1 MAQTGRDKKLTE
13 IFEEK
18 YLYSKICYGVR
29 KVFSAAINGL
39 EADLIEVEA
48 DLTSGLRFFT
58 IVGLPD
64 KSVEESKERI
74 AAAIKNSGLEPPQ
87 KHNKRV
93 VINLAPADIR
103 KEGPA
108 YDLPI
113 ALSFLLSSE
122 QIDFDPEDKIFVGE
136 LALDGGIRRINGV
149 LPICLM
155 AKEAGIKN
163 IFIPRGNDNEARL
176 VKDINIFP
184 IDSLAELIGF
194 LEKRIEISPLE
205 PFDIEKEFFEM
216 SAYPVNMAYVK
227 GQLNAKRA
235 LEIAASGSHNVIMV
249 GPPGSGKTLLAKAIP
264 SILPQM
270 TWEEVLEVTKIYSV
284 SGKLSRKKPLILN
297 RPFRSP
303 HHSASEASL
312 IGGGSF
318 ARPGEITLAHR
329 GVLFIDEFPEIHR
342 DSLESLR
349 QPMEDGVVSIARAKA
364 SFTFP
369 ARFILIAAMN
379 PCPCGYY
386 NDPEKQC
393 TCARNQINKY
403 QRKVSGPIMDRID
416 LYVEVPHVKYE
427 KLTDEKVDS
436 SSEDIRKKV
445 EKARKIQLQRFKEDK
460 IITNSEM
467 NIPLVKKHCRT
478 DENGSK
484 LLKNAVN
491 NLHLSARGYH
501 RILKLA
507 RTIADLDEKTDIQAQ
522 HIAEALQYRP
532 KTEI

>member
-1 MAQTGRDKKLTE
+1 MN
-13 IFEEK
+13 
-18 YLYSKICYGVR
+18 
-29 KVFSAAINGL
+29 KVFSAAISGL
-39 EADLIEVEA
+39 EAELIEVEA
-48 DLTSGLRFFT
+48 DLTSGLRFFA

-93 VINLAPADIR
+93 IINLAPADLR
-103 KEGPA
+103 KEGSA

-122 QIDFDPEDKIFVGE
+122 QINFDPKDKIFIGE
-136 LALDGGIRRINGV
+136 LALDGKIRRANGV

-155 AKEAGIKN
+155 ARQTGITDV
-163 IFIPRGNDNEARL
+163 FIPRGNANEAKL

-184 IDSLAELIGF
+184 IESLAELIGF
-194 LEKRIEISPLE
+194 LEKRTEIKPLE
-205 PFDIEKEFFEM
+205 PFDIEKEIIEM
-216 SAYPVNMAYVK
+216 PSYPVDMAYIK

-235 LEIAASGSHNVIMV
+235 LEIAASGSHNVLMV

-264 SILPQM
+264 SILPRM
-270 TWEEVLEVTKIYSV
+270 AWEETLEVTKIYSV
-284 SGKLSRKKPLILN
+284 AGKLSHKKPLILH

-349 QPMEDGVVSIARAKA
+349 QPMEDGIVSVARAKA
-364 SFTFP
+364 SYTFP
-369 ARFILIAAMN
+369 ARFILVAAMN

-393 TCARNQINKY
+393 TCNQNQINKY

-427 KLTDEKVDS
+427 KLTDEKIDA
-436 SSEDIRKKV
+436 SSEEIRRNV
-445 EKARKIQLQRFKEDK
+445 EKARKIQLQRFSNDN

-467 NIPLVKKHCRT
+467 NIPMVKKYCRL
-478 DENGSK
+478 DEGGNK
-484 LLKNAVN
+484 LMKNAVN

-507 RTIADLDEKTDIQAQ
+507 RTIADLEELPDIRTQ

-532 KTEI
+532 KNEI

>member
-1 MAQTGRDKKLTE
+1 
-13 IFEEK
+13 
-18 YLYSKICYGVR
+18 VN
-29 KVFSAAINGL
+29 KVFSAAISGL
-39 EADLIEVEA
+39 EAELIEVEA
-48 DLTSGLRFFT
+48 DLTSGLRFFA

-93 VINLAPADIR
+93 IINLAPADLR
-103 KEGPA
+103 KEGSA

-122 QIDFDPEDKIFVGE
+122 QINFDPKDKIFVGE
-136 LALDGGIRRINGV
+136 LALDGKIRRANGV

-155 AKEAGIKN
+155 AKQMGITDV
-163 IFIPRGNDNEARL
+163 FVPGGNANEAKL

-184 IDSLAELIGF
+184 IESLAELIGF
-194 LEKRIEISPLE
+194 LEKRTEIKPLE
-205 PFDIEKEFFEM
+205 PFDIEKEIIEM
-216 SAYPVNMAYVK
+216 PSYPVDMAYIK

-235 LEIAASGSHNVIMV
+235 LEIAASGSHNVLMV

-264 SILPQM
+264 SILPKM
-270 TWEEVLEVTKIYSV
+270 AWEETLEVTKIYSV
-284 SGKLSRKKPLILN
+284 AGKLSHKKPLVLH

-349 QPMEDGVVSIARAKA
+349 QPMEDGVVSVARAKA
-364 SFTFP
+364 SYTFP
-369 ARFILIAAMN
+369 ARFILVAAMN

-393 TCARNQINKY
+393 TCNQNQINKY

-427 KLTDEKVDS
+427 KLIDEKIDG
-436 SSEDIRKKV
+436 SSEEIRRNV
-445 EKARKIQLQRFKEDK
+445 EKARKIQIQRFTNDN

-467 NIPLVKKHCRT
+467 NIPLVKKYCRL
-478 DENGSK
+478 DEGGEK
-484 LLKNAVN
+484 LMKNAVN

-501 RILKLA
+501 RVLKLA
-507 RTIADLDEKTDIQAQ
+507 RTIADLEELPNIQTQ

-532 KTEI
+532 KNEI

>member
-1 MAQTGRDKKLTE
+1 MN
-13 IFEEK
+13 
-18 YLYSKICYGVR
+18 
-29 KVFSAAINGL
+29 KVYSAAIAGL
-39 EADLIEVEA
+39 EAELVEVEA
-48 DLTSGLRFFT
+48 DLTSGLRFFA

-87 KHNKRV
+87 KQNKRV
-93 VINLAPADIR
+93 VINLAPADVR
-103 KEGPA
+103 KEGSA

-122 QIDFDPEDKIFVGE
+122 QINFNTKGKLFVGE
-136 LALDGGIRRINGV
+136 LALDGGLRRTNGV
-149 LPICLM
+149 LPICLL
-155 AKEAGIKN
+155 AKEAG
-163 IFIPRGNDNEARL
+163 FEEVYIPKSNGNEARL
-176 VKDINIFP
+176 VKGINIYP
-184 IDSLAELIGF
+184 VESLAELIGF
-194 LEKRIEISPLE
+194 LEKRIEIEPLAPMDAE
-205 PFDIEKEFFEM
+205 EEFGQM
-216 SAYPVNMAYVK
+216 ISYPVDMAYIK
-227 GQLNAKRA
+227 GQQNAKRA
-235 LEIAASGSHNVIMV
+235 LEIAAAGSHNVIMV

-264 SILPQM
+264 SILPKM
-270 TWEEVLEVTKIYSV
+270 TWDEIMEVTKIYSV
-284 SGKLSRKKPLILN
+284 SGKLSHKKPLILH

-303 HHSASEASL
+303 HHSASEASM
-312 IGGGSF
+312 IGGGSM

-342 DSLESLR
+342 DVLESLR
-349 QPMEDGVVSIARAKA
+349 QPLEDGVVSVARSKA
-364 SFTFP
+364 SYTFP
-369 ARFILIAAMN
+369 ARFMLVAAMN

-393 TCARNQINKY
+393 TCTQNQISKY
-403 QRKVSGPIMDRID
+403 QRKISGPIMDRVD

-427 KLTDEKVDS
+427 KLTDEIIDG
-436 SSEDIRKKV
+436 SSEEIRQRV
-445 EKARKIQLQRFKEDK
+445 EKTRKIQIERFKNEG
-460 IITNSEM
+460 IVANSEM
-467 NIPLVKKHCRT
+467 NIPLVKKHCQT
-478 DENGSK
+478 DETGSK

-507 RTIADLDEKTDIQAQ
+507 RTIADLDESLNIGAQ

>member
-1 MAQTGRDKKLTE
+1 MN
-13 IFEEK
+13 
-18 YLYSKICYGVR
+18 
-29 KVFSAAINGL
+29 KVFSAAIGGL
-39 EADLIEVEA
+39 EAELIEVEA
-48 DLTSGLRFFT
+48 DLTSGLRFFS

-93 VINLAPADIR
+93 IINLAPADLR
-103 KEGPA
+103 KEGSA

-122 QIDFDPEDKIFVGE
+122 QINFDPKDKIFVGE
-136 LALDGGIRRINGV
+136 LALDGRIRRANGV

-155 AKEAGIKN
+155 AKQMGITN
-163 IFIPRGNDNEARL
+163 VFIPKGNDSEAKL
-176 VKDINIFP
+176 IKDINVFP
-184 IDSLAELIGF
+184 VESLAELIGF
-194 LEKRIEISPLE
+194 LEKRTEIKPLE
-205 PFDIEKEFFEM
+205 PFDIEKEIIEM
-216 SAYPVNMAYVK
+216 PSYSVDMAYIK

-235 LEIAASGSHNVIMV
+235 LEIAASGSHNVLMV

-270 TWEEVLEVTKIYSV
+270 SWEEALEVTKIYSV
-284 SGKLSRKKPLILN
+284 SGKLSHKKSLILH

-312 IGGGSF
+312 IGGGSL

-364 SFTFP
+364 SYTFP
-369 ARFILIAAMN
+369 ARFILVAAMN

-393 TCARNQINKY
+393 TCNQNQINKY

-427 KLTDEKVDS
+427 KLTDEKIDG
-436 SSEDIRKKV
+436 SSEEIRKRV
-445 EKARKIQLQRFKEDK
+445 EKARKIQLERFKSDK

-467 NIPLVKKHCRT
+467 GIPLIKKHCQA
-478 DENGSK
+478 DEAGNK

-507 RTIADLDEKTDIQAQ
+507 RTIADLDESQNIQAQ

>member
-1 MAQTGRDKKLTE
+1 MK
-13 IFEEK
+13 
-18 YLYSKICYGVR
+18 

-39 EADLIEVEA
+39 EAELIEVEA
-48 DLTSGLRFFT
+48 DLTSGLRFFA

-74 AAAIKNSGLEPPQ
+74 AAAIKNSGLNPPQ
-87 KHNKRV
+87 KQNKRV
-93 VINLAPADIR
+93 VINLAPADLR
-103 KEGPA
+103 KEGSA

-113 ALSFLLSSE
+113 ALSFLLSSQ
-122 QIDFDPEDKIFVGE
+122 QINFDPQDKIFVGE
-136 LALDGGIRRINGV
+136 LALDGAIRKTSGV

-155 AKEAGIKN
+155 AKEMGIKN
-163 IFIPRGNDNEARL
+163 VFIPKANENEARL
-176 VKDINIFP
+176 IKDINIFAVS
-184 IDSLAELIGF
+184 SLAELIGF
-194 LEKRIEISPLE
+194 LEKRIMLE
-205 PFDIEKEFFEM
+205 PSLPLDIEKECAEI
-216 SAYPVNMAYVK
+216 ADYPIDMAYIK
-227 GQLNAKRA
+227 GQQSAKRA
-235 LEIAASGSHNVIMV
+235 LEIAASGSHNVLMV

-270 TWEEVLEVTKIYSV
+270 QWEEILEVTKIYSV
-284 SGKLSRKKPLILN
+284 AGKLSQQRPIILH

-342 DSLESLR
+342 DVLESLR
-349 QPMEDGVVSIARAKA
+349 QPMEDGMVCVARAKA
-364 SFTFP
+364 SYTFP
-369 ARFILIAAMN
+369 ARFILVAAMN

-386 NDPEKQC
+386 NDPEKEC
-393 TCARNQINKY
+393 TCTQNQINKY
-403 QRKVSGPIMDRID
+403 QRKISGPIMDRID

-427 KLTDEKVDS
+427 KLTDEKIDGS
-436 SSEDIRKKV
+436 SAEIRERV
-445 EKARKIQLQRFKEDK
+445 EKARKIQAERFKNEK
-460 IITNSEM
+460 IFTNSEM
-467 NIPLVKKHCRT
+467 NIPLIKKYCQT
-478 DENGSK
+478 DEEGNK

-507 RTIADLDEKTDIQAQ
+507 RTIADLDNTQYICSQ

-532 KTEI
+532 KMEI